1 MTAPRFYL
9 ARLSVLSYANGFTLW
24 AYVARQERTVGP
36 FHGIPGSVTDHQPP
50 QTLEECLTPGF
61 FNPAAMDGV
70 VSLQP
75 GDMIALT
82 AVDGAA
88 WLWVERTTP
97 DVRCHVMGWTGS
109 ITGGRG

>member
-1 MTAPRFYL
+1 MTAPRFHI

-36 FHGIPGSVTDHQPP
+36 FLGIAGSVTDHQPP
-50 QTLEECLTPGF
+50 QTLEECLAPGF
-61 FNPAAMDGV
+61 FDPDADMFC
-70 VSLQP
+70 P

-82 AVDGAA
+82 AIDGAA

-109 ITGGRG
+109 INGGKS